1 MHYPQLSDIIDLP
14 GVADLPAQAR
24 WLFAR
29 ALTAELEGNR
39 KRAEDLL
46 ELAIEWEAALLMPEP
61 VA

>member
-1 MHYPQLSDIIDLP
+1 MHHPQLSDVIMLS
-14 GVADLPAQAR
+14 GVSDLPAQVR
-24 WLFAR
+24 WLFVR

-46 ELAIEWEAALLMPEP
+46 ELAIEWEAALLIPEP